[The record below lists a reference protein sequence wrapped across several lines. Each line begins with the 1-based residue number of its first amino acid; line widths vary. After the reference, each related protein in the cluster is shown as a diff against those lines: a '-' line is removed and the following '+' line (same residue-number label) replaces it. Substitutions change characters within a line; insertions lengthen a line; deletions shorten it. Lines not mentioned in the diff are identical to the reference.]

1 MHENTNIGHCMAS
14 VVKILLYYTKKN
26 NMDTIQKTLT
36 VLLICMTVVMNSNA
50 QAISEISTANN
61 FERMST
67 SLGTDS
73 SMSDQEVG
81 SSETRFS
88 LVHKQTDLSFT
99 KQSVRR
105 RLDYDE
111 PCARYRS
118 IKNKG
123 GWTVLGGGV
132 ISTIGLVLLS
142 KSNADSN
149 PIQISAGGGM
159 LLAGSIT
166 QLVGV
171 IVAVSGKIAY
181 HHRCVFQMTSR
192 GNSVGLAYHFNR

>member
-1 MHENTNIGHCMAS
+1 MHENTNIGHCMAA
-14 VVKILLYYTKKN
+14 VVKILLYYTQKN

-50 QAISEISTANN
+50 QAISENITANN

-67 SLGTDS
+67 SSGTDS
-73 SMSDQEVG
+73 SMSDQEVA

-88 LVHKQTDLSFT
+88 LVHKQTDLAFT

-105 RLDYDE
+105 RLGYDE

-118 IKNKG
+118 IKNK
-123 GWTVLGGGV
+123 VLGGGV
-132 ISTIGLVLLS
+132 ISTIGLVVLS
-142 KSNADSN
+142 KSSAESN
-149 PIQISAGGGM
+149 PNQISAGFGM

-166 QLVGV
+166 QLVGI